1 MAVLEERLEYLR
13 ELYDLMGEFNIGIP
27 PDDMNEFLGNC
38 FCLLYSCDFIIII
51 IILVAVSTACFPI
64 SWNILVI
71 SSLSVI
77 LDLQQPSFI
86 TVIFVVFA

>member
-51 IILVAVSTACFPI
+51 ILVAVSTACFHI
-64 SWNILVI
+64 SWNVLVI

-77 LDLQQPSFI
+77 LDLKQPSFI
-86 TVIFVVFA
+86 AVTFVVFA

>member
-38 FCLLYSCDFIIII
+38 FCWLYSCCISIIII
-51 IILVAVSTACFPI
+51 FILVTVSTACFPI
-64 SWNILVI
+64 SWECPGNK
-71 SSLSVI
+71 
-77 LDLQQPSFI
+77 
-86 TVIFVVFA
+86 